1 MRRSTVGSV
10 MSQPESDSSDSM
22 DELKEILSDP
32 AGRIEL
38 HEFIG
43 EETLR
48 TIDALRSA
56 DCEGYD
62 ECLRA
67 YELAS
72 ADLIGLLVTG
82 AYYSNCADHDKAWA
96 HAVRLLANRIPFAS
110 SADGPAINLQHHV
123 TLLAIYAV
131 AFGAA
136 AADRLDP
143 LARIIGT
150 VRAED
155 DGKVGRVT
163 YLVNCERLRRPD
175 EAPIQASL
183 RLWMTLRSI
192 TDEFIPRTA
201 EDALFDAA
209 LDEIE
214 YLLGVT
220 HGRDTAEGTGPV
232 GYGAIQVL
240 ATRVAPDRLVRRNLD
255 LLIAHDAFQSVDEF
269 YICRERYNQA
279 YAAEARV

>member
-1 MRRSTVGSV
+1 MNT
-10 MSQPESDSSDSM
+10 QP
-22 DELKEILSDP
+22 DEATLAEFKEILGDP
-32 AGRIEL
+32 AGRIEVHDFMSDL
-38 HEFIG
+38 
-43 EETLR
+43 TSR
-48 TIDALRSA
+48 TIDALKGA

-67 YELAS
+67 YEQAS
-72 ADLIGLLVTG
+72 ADLIGLLVCG
-82 AYYSNCADHDKAWA
+82 AYFANCADHDKALA
-96 HAVRLLANRIPFAS
+96 HAVRLLANRIPFES

-150 VRAED
+150 VRAEE
-155 DGKVGRVT
+155 DGKIGRVT
-163 YLVNCERLRRPD
+163 YLVNLDRLKKPA

-183 RLWMTLRSI
+183 RLWMTLRSM
-192 TDEFIPRTA
+192 TDEFIPRTS
-201 EDALFDAA
+201 EDGLFDAV
-209 LDEIE
+209 LDEVE

-240 ATRVAPDRLVRRNLD
+240 ATRMAPDRLVRRNLD
-255 LLIAHDAFQSVDEF
+255 LLIAHEAFQSPHEF
-269 YICRERYNQA
+269 YICRERYNKA
-279 YAAEARV
+279 YAAQART

>member
-1 MRRSTVGSV
+1 MNA
-10 MSQPESDSSDSM
+10 QPETATVA
-22 DELKEILSDP
+22 EFKEILADP
-32 AGRIEL
+32 AGRIEVHDFL
-38 HEFIG
+38 SDV
-43 EETLR
+43 TLS
-48 TIDALRSA
+48 TVEALDNT

-67 YELAS
+67 YEQVS
-72 ADLIGLLVTG
+72 ADLNGLLVVG
-82 AYYSNCADHDKAWA
+82 SYFANCADHDKALA

-110 SADGPAINLQHHV
+110 PPGGPAINLQHHV
-123 TLLAIYAV
+123 TLLAIYAI

-150 VRAED
+150 VRAEE
-155 DGKVGRVT
+155 DGQLGRVT
-163 YLVNCERLRRPD
+163 YLVNCDRLKKPA

-183 RLWMTLRSI
+183 RLWMTLRSM
-192 TDEFIPRTA
+192 TDEFIPRTS
-201 EDALFDAA
+201 EDTLFDAV

-220 HGRDTAEGTGPV
+220 HGRNTAEGTGPV

-240 ATRVAPDRLVRRNLD
+240 ATRLAPDRLVRRNLD
-255 LLIAHDAFQSVDEF
+255 LLIAHEAFQSPHEF
-269 YICRERYNQA
+269 YICRERYNKA
-279 YAAEARV
+279 YAAQARA

>member
-1 MRRSTVGSV
+1 MT
-10 MSQPESDSSDSM
+10 SQPETATVA
-22 DELKEILSDP
+22 ELKELLADP
-32 AGRIEL
+32 VCRIEL
-38 HEFIG
+38 HDFIG
-43 EETLR
+43 DETLR

-67 YELAS
+67 YEHAS
-72 ADLIGLLVTG
+72 AELIGLLVTG
-82 AYYSNCADHDKAWA
+82 AYFSNCADHDKVWA
-96 HAVRLLANRIPFAS
+96 HAVRLLANRIPFE
-110 SADGPAINLQHHV
+110 SAAGGSAINLQHHV

-136 AADRLDP
+136 AADRIDP

-155 DGKVGRVT
+155 DGRVGRVT
-163 YLVNCERLRRPD
+163 YLVNCDRLKKPD

-183 RLWMTLRSI
+183 RLWMTLRSM
-192 TDEFIPRTA
+192 TDEFIPKTT
-201 EDALFDAA
+201 EDALFDAM

-269 YICRERYNQA
+269 YICRERYNKA